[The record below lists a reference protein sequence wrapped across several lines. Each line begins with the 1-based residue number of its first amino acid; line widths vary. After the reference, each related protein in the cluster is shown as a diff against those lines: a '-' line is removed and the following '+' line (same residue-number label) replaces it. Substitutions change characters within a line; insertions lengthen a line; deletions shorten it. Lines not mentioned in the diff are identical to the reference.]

1 MVHAISSFI
10 TLNCFHILFI
20 NILEFLINFKL
31 ETINLSNTE
40 INLLRN
46 PALVHNS
53 PHTSIYAILF
63 TLIHFPYRADDKNSK
78 RKKAARNRILWKIE
92 DIDDNIPLQVTS
104 REILNCQYGKPPKP
118 TKNPT
123 VKISDHNYGQPSRK
137 RFHVQKSRK
146 VGCPSK
152 VYIRHITRYNAFKL
166 SQTAGQREKQKTMEK
181 LHQSI
186 RSKEADT
193 NPEQIIHVKLPLHQS
208 HKNHKVSIESGFS
221 KPIDA
226 AVRDKIHEYVSL
238 GITSVPL
245 IKRVLKTFVESE
257 LCPANQVK
265 PTSNDRAYFPSCHSI
280 QNHVHHALVAG
291 RFSGLDQENLENK
304 VADWKAKEKLSNFF
318 LRKCTSEESHEQAS
332 KPIREAQILT
342 ERCFPLTDDNDLDDN
357 SDEPYVRKN
366 TFLFIH
372 QTVQQKMLLERYGE
386 LVLLDATYRTTKY
399 ALPLFLM
406 VVRTNVGYTPVAT
419 FICESETTAHI
430 AEALSIIKEWNL
442 QWKPQFFMIDYSET
456 EYQALQDVFP
466 EAHKYVC
473 SFHREQAWIR
483 WCREGK
489 NQLTTDNQHHLLKM
503 LRDIA
508 TAKEKEKCDKGI
520 HILRSSK
527 LYSSNIRVKTYTETR
542 WLGICQRWCRA
553 YALPG
558 FNVSVTTNNG
568 VEALNRTLKQFY
580 LKLTT
585 TNTVSSLAETLVL
598 DFIPDQLMSYTRKN
612 YAFSSQYKAYN
623 PQVPAFLHDRP
634 RAFVK
639 HCMTKIS
646 AATHYKSKDVQ
657 KVGENIFQVK
667 SENSL
672 QWYEVFLGD
681 SKSFPKCQC
690 AAFMENFMPC
700 KHLFAIFAHS
710 DATWNSLS
718 PLYKNSAYFNLDLS
732 FLSKEVQFKSCLR
745 DDQEVG
751 TGSPVQQEDETD
763 VSGEEASTCNRYIH
777 STQKCLREKLKV
789 LQDLSFLS
797 SDVDVMSN
805 VISQLTLACAELE
818 QTIPRENQLPLHQS
832 GKKSALRPLPQRKKK
847 MKKAKQSKMIHRTD
861 PPPKKRVHFEAT
873 GSGDKSSDPPPKK
886 RVHFEAT
893 GSGDKSSGE
902 KILK

>member
-1 MVHAISSFI
+1 
-10 TLNCFHILFI
+10 
-20 NILEFLINFKL
+20 
-31 ETINLSNTE
+31 
-40 INLLRN
+40 
-46 PALVHNS
+46 
-53 PHTSIYAILF
+53 
-63 TLIHFPYRADDKNSK
+63 
-78 RKKAARNRILWKIE
+78 
-92 DIDDNIPLQVTS
+92 
-104 REILNCQYGKPPKP
+104 
-118 TKNPT
+118 
-123 VKISDHNYGQPSRK
+123 
-137 RFHVQKSRK
+137 
-146 VGCPSK
+146 
-152 VYIRHITRYNAFKL
+152 
-166 SQTAGQREKQKTMEK
+166 
-181 LHQSI
+181 
-186 RSKEADT
+186 
-193 NPEQIIHVKLPLHQS
+193 
-208 HKNHKVSIESGFS
+208 
-221 KPIDA
+221 
-226 AVRDKIHEYVSL
+226 
-238 GITSVPL
+238 
-245 IKRVLKTFVESE
+245 
-257 LCPANQVK
+257 
-265 PTSNDRAYFPSCHSI
+265 
-280 QNHVHHALVAG
+280 
-291 RFSGLDQENLENK
+291 
-304 VADWKAKEKLSNFF
+304 
-318 LRKCTSEESHEQAS
+318 
-332 KPIREAQILT
+332 
-342 ERCFPLTDDNDLDDN
+342 
-357 SDEPYVRKN
+357 
-366 TFLFIH
+366 
-372 QTVQQKMLLERYGE
+372 MLLERYGE

-672 QWYEVFLGD
+672 QNTWYEVFLGD

-847 MKKAKQSKMIHRTD
+847 MKKAKQSKMTHRTD

-893 GSGDKSSGE
+893 GSGDKSSDPPPKKRVHFLATCSGDKSSDPPPKKRVHFEATGSGDKSSETDQLLQELKQSETTNLKRIHREQRYHVCGE
-902 KILK
+902 VLEYDDFKSLIYPNWLNDKVMNAYLSVLRSQCNTSDNNHVFIIPSYLAVLWDAGRFNTWMMREINLVMFKWIFMPINITNNHWILLAANVPQMSVSILDSMDTGKGLSYVGKWKKFMHNRSRLVGEFDGEWKTGHLMSAQQKDGNSCGPFVLMNALALTRDILLESLTHEHVLLMRTYVFTILKKNAVKPPGQRKKCDMPGCLQPEMPAMWVACDVCGRWCHFLCVGMKKKPMQEYLCPICIAQYR

>member
-1 MVHAISSFI
+1 MH
-10 TLNCFHILFI
+10 
-20 NILEFLINFKL
+20 
-31 ETINLSNTE
+31 
-40 INLLRN
+40 
-46 PALVHNS
+46 
-53 PHTSIYAILF
+53 
-63 TLIHFPYRADDKNSK
+63 
-78 RKKAARNRILWKIE
+78 
-92 DIDDNIPLQVTS
+92 
-104 REILNCQYGKPPKP
+104 
-118 TKNPT
+118 
-123 VKISDHNYGQPSRK
+123 
-137 RFHVQKSRK
+137 
-146 VGCPSK
+146 
-152 VYIRHITRYNAFKL
+152 
-166 SQTAGQREKQKTMEK
+166 
-181 LHQSI
+181 
-186 RSKEADT
+186 
-193 NPEQIIHVKLPLHQS
+193 EQ
-208 HKNHKVSIESGFS
+208 
-221 KPIDA
+221 
-226 AVRDKIHEYVSL
+226 
-238 GITSVPL
+238 
-245 IKRVLKTFVESE
+245 
-257 LCPANQVK
+257 
-265 PTSNDRAYFPSCHSI
+265 
-280 QNHVHHALVAG
+280 
-291 RFSGLDQENLENK
+291 
-304 VADWKAKEKLSNFF
+304 
-318 LRKCTSEESHEQAS
+318 ESHEQAS
-332 KPIREAQILT
+332 KPIREAHIFT

-366 TFLFIH
+366 TFLFIY

-399 ALPLFLM
+399 ALPLFIM

-442 QWKPQFFMIDYSET
+442 RWKPRFFMIDYSEP

-483 WCREGK
+483 WCRE
-489 NQLTTDNQHHLLKM
+489 
-503 LRDIA
+503 
-508 TAKEKEKCDKGI
+508 
-520 HILRSSK
+520 
-527 LYSSNIRVKTYTETR
+527 
-542 WLGICQRWCRA
+542 
-553 YALPG
+553 
-558 FNVSVTTNNG
+558 VTTNNG

-639 HCMTKIS
+639 HCLTKIS
-646 AATHYKSKDVQ
+646 AAAHYKSKDVQ

-732 FLSKEVQFKSCLR
+732 FLSKEVQYKSCLR

-763 VSGEEASTCNRYIH
+763 ISGEEASTAIGISILPR
-777 STQKCLREKLKV
+777 SASEK
-789 LQDLSFLS
+789 
-797 SDVDVMSN
+797 N
-805 VISQLTLACAELE
+805 
-818 QTIPRENQLPLHQS
+818 
-832 GKKSALRPLPQRKKK
+832 
-847 MKKAKQSKMIHRTD
+847 
-861 PPPKKRVHFEAT
+861 
-873 GSGDKSSDPPPKK
+873 
-886 RVHFEAT
+886 
-893 GSGDKSSGE
+893 
-902 KILK
+902 

>member
-1 MVHAISSFI
+1 
-10 TLNCFHILFI
+10 
-20 NILEFLINFKL
+20 
-31 ETINLSNTE
+31 
-40 INLLRN
+40 
-46 PALVHNS
+46 
-53 PHTSIYAILF
+53 
-63 TLIHFPYRADDKNSK
+63 
-78 RKKAARNRILWKIE
+78 
-92 DIDDNIPLQVTS
+92 
-104 REILNCQYGKPPKP
+104 
-118 TKNPT
+118 
-123 VKISDHNYGQPSRK
+123 
-137 RFHVQKSRK
+137 
-146 VGCPSK
+146 
-152 VYIRHITRYNAFKL
+152 
-166 SQTAGQREKQKTMEK
+166 
-181 LHQSI
+181 
-186 RSKEADT
+186 
-193 NPEQIIHVKLPLHQS
+193 
-208 HKNHKVSIESGFS
+208 
-221 KPIDA
+221 
-226 AVRDKIHEYVSL
+226 
-238 GITSVPL
+238 
-245 IKRVLKTFVESE
+245 
-257 LCPANQVK
+257 
-265 PTSNDRAYFPSCHSI
+265 
-280 QNHVHHALVAG
+280 
-291 RFSGLDQENLENK
+291 
-304 VADWKAKEKLSNFF
+304 
-318 LRKCTSEESHEQAS
+318 
-332 KPIREAQILT
+332 
-342 ERCFPLTDDNDLDDN
+342 
-357 SDEPYVRKN
+357 
-366 TFLFIH
+366 
-372 QTVQQKMLLERYGE
+372 MLLERYGE

-672 QWYEVFLGD
+672 QNTWYEVFLGD

-847 MKKAKQSKMIHRTD
+847 MKKAKQSKMTHRTD

-873 GSGDKSSDPPPKK
+873 GSGDKSSETDQLLQELKQSETTNLKRIHREQRYHVCGEVLEYDDFKSLIYPNWLNDKVMNAYLSVLRSQCNTSDNNHVFIIPSYLAVLWDAGRFNTWMMREINLVMFKWIFMPINITNNHWILLAANVPQMSVSILDSMDTGKGLSYVGKWKK
-886 RVHFEAT
+886 FMHNRSRLVGEFDGEWKT
-893 GSGDKSSGE
+893 GHLMSAQQKDGNSCGPFVLMNALALTRDILLESLTHE
-902 KILK
+902 HVLLMRTYVFTILKKNAVKPPGQRKKCDMPGCLQPEMPAMWVACDVCGRWCHFLCVGMKKKPMQEYLCPICIAQYR